1 MVNEH
6 PRRLFISCYGRLLL
20 VISFRENYDVYSFLI
35 IIFGLPGPESHFLS
49 MVFWLIQSEDLI
61 FSLLNW
67 LAAWLV
73 RWDARIGFL
82 IYRPVGTRNSLP
94 ATRFITGIT

>member
-1 MVNEH
+1 MLRQASIGYH
-6 PRRLFISCYGRLLL
+6 
-20 VISFRENYDVYSFLI
+20 FRENYDVYSFLDQ
-35 IIFGLPGPESHFLS
+35 IFELPGLDSHFLS
-49 MVFWLIQSEDLI
+49 MVFWLIQNEDL
-61 FSLLNW
+61 FFLLLGW

-73 RWDARIGFL
+73 RWDTRIGFL